1 MQYNQLVTTK
11 STIFGH
17 ADQVEATPGRSVEFA
32 LATAHQA
39 ADTALYNIMWQRH
52 WLELAEHAH
61 GFDVLFPV
69 IVALM
74 TLRNGMAA
82 YELYHLRK
90 EQRAQDS
97 GFSASNDEQEKIDA
111 LVRQLSYGVPGN
123 VLAAVALGFKFSAGY
138 LGTVALGPLVPYLF
152 LAAMG
157 LGVLHQLHE
166 LVLNVK
172 HASQATTLVDKAHYR
187 QAATRN
193 MVTITLLAAS
203 ILAVVFVMVNPIAA
217 LSVIAL
223 VAAALTAALLSYAL
237 LKKYKPEVAADI
249 KNSVGFFAKNPRR
262 SIGETSRVKTESKNA
277 FLLGPG
283 LVTPSN

>member
-1 MQYNQLVTTK
+1 MPSNQPFTTTA
-11 STIFGH
+11 SAIIGQNY
-17 ADQVEATPGRSVEFA
+17 QVEATPGRSVEFA

-39 ADTALYNIMWQRH
+39 ADTALYTIMWQRH

-82 YELYHLRK
+82 YELYRLLK
-90 EQRAQDS
+90 EQLAHES
-97 GFSASNDEQEKIDA
+97 SFSVFAADPEKIDA

-138 LGTVALGPLVPYLF
+138 LGAVALGPLVPHLF

-172 HASQATTLVDKAHYR
+172 HASQATNPVDKAHYR
-187 QAATRN
+187 QAAARN

-237 LKKYKPEVAADI
+237 LKKYKPDVAASI
-249 KNSVGFFAKNPRR
+249 KNSVGFFAKKQRDVKVATPTNCKEEEQALLNPR
-262 SIGETSRVKTESKNA
+262 
-277 FLLGPG
+277 
-283 LVTPSN
+283 